1 MQDSTYNSLYNN
13 ESECSSMRTGRE
25 IKQKVRKLIL
35 RKKNLND
42 NSNEITEISDRYPDL
57 LQLNLS
63 YNNLSTLPQ
72 NFSNLKNILSL
83 DIRKNAFKD
92 INKIITFLSKFK
104 YLTDLKIDFSNS
116 SQVQTLLN
124 QIPNLL
130 YINGKSTE
138 DYITPVD
145 INKDFVDEISIEK
158 KLPEF
163 NDLFVLFQNN
173 FQNENQEELAK
184 DIYDKFQNLINEEAN
199 KINSNNNGNNLP
211 NYLLANNII
220 KSEMNLL
227 LFFINSFFNHSE
239 YLNMENA
246 KTDISQKI
254 NDILNLLFK
263 TLSNIIEELN
273 EKITSM
279 NKLKN
284 KKIELLLEYL
294 NDPNINNINNSN
306 IINNNINKEDNINSK
321 INNINEEYEK
331 LKNKYN
337 EDKELL
343 NLKIEK
349 LQKENKQMTDLLIK
363 KGLELTGNNTN
374 NNNNLNNSL
383 ISNNSLKKSSG
394 GETNKNEGGTDP
406 TLLGLTGAKILS
418 KKQMHDFMN
427 EIYESKIEYDKV
439 CNENHLKRESM
450 EHYMYKFLNNKYGLK
465 NLVIEWSSSIIT
477 GIKMYSSSDSDI
489 NLFGKI
495 LKNKIEEGQRLVI
508 TKLKSTIK
516 ELYDTYVK
524 NKNRLLMKN
533 KNKNNKEIEKILSNF
548 NEDILLNED
557 EWKNIIKSIYNEDE
571 YKIITKYIINKIS
584 DKNDIQKK
592 NYINNLMK
600 KKKSEVTRDD
610 LELASKIKFAMNISY
625 KELENILIG
634 YQITYREKYLSNL
647 HKLFVNY
654 DEDSVGVLN
663 ENGFKKLL
671 NSIDFIQKEGIQYM
685 KKLLNKIDPHSYN
698 NITFSDIVNLFSE
711 EMIKDE
717 SGLTMNILD
726 KLGLE
731 DPSNLNLE

>member
-25 IKQKVRKLIL
+25 IKQKTRKLIL

-42 NSNEITEISDRYPDL
+42 NSKEIADISENPDL
-57 LQLNLS
+57 LHLNLS
-63 YNNLSTLPQ
+63 YNNLTNLPQ
-72 NFSNLKNILSL
+72 SFNSLKHLISL
-83 DIRKNAFKD
+83 DLRKNGFKD
-92 INKIITFLSKFK
+92 INQIINSLSKFQ

-130 YINGKSTE
+130 YVNGKSTV
-138 DYITPVD
+138 DYTIAVD
-145 INKDFVDEISIEK
+145 VKKDFVDEISIEK

-163 NDLFVLFQNN
+163 NDLFEMFQNN

-184 DIYDKFQNLINEEAN
+184 DLYDKFQNLINEEAN
-199 KINSNNNGNNLP
+199 KINTSNNSGNNLP

-220 KSEMNLL
+220 KSEINLL

-239 YLNMENA
+239 YLTMENA
-246 KTDISQKI
+246 KKDISKKI

-263 TLSNIIEELN
+263 NLSNIIEELN
-273 EKITSM
+273 TKIESN

-284 KKIELLLEYL
+284 KKIELLLEFL
-294 NDPNINNINNSN
+294 NDPSVNNGNAL
-306 IINNNINKEDNINSK
+306 NNNIREDNVNTK
-321 INNINEEYEK
+321 INNTQEDYEK
-331 LKNKYN
+331 LQKKFN
-337 EDKELL
+337 EERELY

-349 LQKENKQMTDLLIK
+349 LKNENKQITDLLIK
-363 KGLELTGNNTN
+363 KGLELSGNISN
-374 NNNNLNNSL
+374 NNNSILS
-383 ISNNSLKKSSG
+383 SSTSLKKS
-394 GETNKNEGGTDP
+394 GETNKNEGGSDP
-406 TLLGLTGAKILS
+406 AILGLTGAKILS
-418 KKQMHDFMN
+418 KKVMHDFMN

-439 CNENHLKRESM
+439 CNENHIKRESM

-495 LKNKIEEGQRLVI
+495 LKNKIDEGQKLVI
-508 TKLKSTIK
+508 NKLKTTIK
-516 ELYDTYVK
+516 ELYDTYIRNK
-524 NKNRLLMKN
+524 NKLLNKN
-533 KNKNNKEIEKILSNF
+533 KNKNIDKEIEKILASF
-548 NEDILLNED
+548 TEDILLNED

-571 YKIITKYIINKIS
+571 YKIITKYINNIIS

-592 NYINNLMK
+592 NYINNLMS
-600 KKKSEVTRDD
+600 KKKSQVTRDD
-610 LELASKIKFAMNISY
+610 IENANKIKFAMKISY
-625 KELENILIG
+625 KEFENILIG
-634 YQITYREKYLSNL
+634 YQVTYREKYLSNL
-647 HKLFVNY
+647 HKLFVHY
-654 DEDSVGVLN
+654 DEESLGVLN

-671 NSIDFIQKEGIQYM
+671 NSIEFVQKEGLQYM
-685 KKLLNKIDPHSYN
+685 KKLLNKIDPYSYN
-698 NITFSDIVNLFSE
+698 NITFTDIVNLFSE
-711 EMIKDE
+711 EVLTDE
-717 SGLTMNILD
+717 NGLTMNILD